1 MEGMEDIAKLHRQ
14 YLEYLEIERGRSMR
28 TVVNY
33 DRYLARFFAFAHV
46 SAPEEVTEDVVRR
59 FRLHLNRGGAVK
71 RKTQNYYLIA
81 LRGFLSFLARR
92 GIISLPAERIEL
104 ASVGEREL
112 DLLSAPELERLLASP
127 RQSFAHGREA
137 FSGSDMKSLRDS
149 AMLELL
155 FSTGLRVAEL
165 CALNRDTMDFTQ
177 DNFSVRGK
185 GEKVRI
191 VFLSPSAK
199 AALHVYLERR
209 VDIEEALF
217 VPVARNG
224 AVTQSGGA
232 RELRL
237 TPRSVERIVAF
248 YARKSGIAKKVTP
261 HVIRHAFATDLL
273 ANGADIRSVQA
284 LLGHANIATT
294 QIYTHVTNRQLGE
307 VHKAFHA
314 RQRKQADRD

>member
-1 MEGMEDIAKLHRQ
+1 MEGMEDIVKLRRQ
-14 YLEYLEIERGRSMR
+14 YLEYLEIERGRSLR
-28 TVVNY
+28 TVANY
-33 DRYLARFFAFAHV
+33 DRYLTRFFTFARL
-46 SAPEEVTEDVVRR
+46 SAPGDVTEDVVRR

-81 LRGFLSFLARR
+81 LRGFLSFLMRR
-92 GIISLPAERIEL
+92 GVVSLPAERIEL

-112 DLLSAPELERLLASP
+112 DLLSAAELERLLSAP
-127 RQSFAHGREA
+127 TGTDIRP
-137 FSGSDMKSLRDS
+137 LRDR

-165 CALNRDTMDFTQ
+165 CALSRDTIDLTQ

-199 AALHVYLERR
+199 AALRAYLERR
-209 VDIEEALF
+209 ADSEEALF
-217 VPVARNG
+217 VPVMRNG

-248 YARKSGIAKKVTP
+248 YAKKAGIAKKVTP

-273 ANGADIRSVQA
+273 ANGADVRSVQT
-284 LLGHANIATT
+284 LLGHASIMTT

-314 RQRKQADRD
+314 RRRKQSDGD

>member
-1 MEGMEDIAKLHRQ
+1 MEGMEDVVKLRRQ
-14 YLEYLEIERGRSMR
+14 YLEYLEIERGRSLR
-28 TVVNY
+28 TVANY
-33 DRYLARFFAFAHV
+33 DRYLTRFFTFARL
-46 SAPEEVTEDVVRR
+46 SAPEDVTEDVVRR

-81 LRGFLSFLARR
+81 LRGFLSFLMRR
-92 GIISLPAERIEL
+92 GVVSLPAERIEL

-112 DLLSAPELERLLASP
+112 DLLSAAELERLLSAP
-127 RQSFAHGREA
+127 TGTDIRP
-137 FSGSDMKSLRDS
+137 LRDR

-165 CALNRDTMDFTQ
+165 CALNRDDIDVAQ

-185 GEKVRI
+185 GEKVRV
-191 VFLSPSAK
+191 VFLSPVAK
-199 AALHVYLERR
+199 TALRAYVNKRADVEEPLFVAMPRGKARR
-209 VDIEEALF
+209 V
-217 VPVARNG
+217 G
-224 AVTQSGGA
+224 APS
-232 RELRL
+232 RL
-237 TPRSVERIVAF
+237 TPRSVERIVSF

-273 ANGADIRSVQA
+273 ANGADIRSVQT

-314 RQRKQADRD
+314 RRRKQQSGEH